1 MFPPLFW
8 FSEGP
13 QRAGRKPSEVEER
26 TTGCPRRLSLPVAS
40 RSLMLISDS
49 TSYHWKRFLFV
60 WGEHFSP
67 VKFSYHFYTH
77 THTQPTT
84 FTHTHTHVPPLT
96 KLQLL
101 LWVSEGRWYN
111 ILVNTVDLG
120 AKQPV
125 FNSWRWVLPSGQI
138 ICASISLSVKWG

>member
-77 THTQPTT
+77 THTHTHNLPLL
-84 FTHTHTHVPPLT
+84 HTHTCFHSQNHNCSFEFQRGGGISWWILWILGPSSLCLIPDVGYYPLG
-96 KLQLL
+96 K
-101 LWVSEGRWYN
+101 
-111 ILVNTVDLG
+111 
-120 AKQPV
+120 
-125 FNSWRWVLPSGQI
+125 
-138 ICASISLSVKWG
+138 LSVPRFPCL